1 MKRKSHW
8 LRSLILA
15 GVLILLTIRVYL
27 HTYLGGAKAPSVH
40 GLCPFAG
47 LESLHYFFANGTYIA
62 KVFSGTM
69 FLFAVTVIM
78 AIIFRRSF
86 CGMICPLGTIQEF
99 FAFLGRKLFKKRFV
113 IPAGIDRWLR
123 YIKYLTLI
131 LTIYMAWWT
140 ASLWMSPYDPWVAY
154 AHLPEGLAAVWEES
168 AVGLILL
175 AVAVIGS
182 MLYDRFFC
190 KYLCPVGALY
200 AIIGKI
206 SPYRVSRTPES
217 CRNCGLCN
225 RVCPVN
231 LNVMS
236 MVEITSAECLNC
248 QICVNN
254 CPVKGTLQAKWVKWR
269 IKPVLAVLLP
279 VGLFF
284 GLVIGG
290 NLTRALQYNPAPLPA
305 GTIISL
311 GEVKG
316 NMSIADAVAATG
328 LEEEDFYTKM
338 QIPLEVKKSTLMKDI
353 PEQVPGYD
361 FDAVKSVYGGD
372 AHAEPDTDVLPSEI
386 DTDSNKN
393 TSSAKTDY
401 AAVKGSL
408 TIKEAAEVS
417 GVSLKVFYADFDI
430 PEKVPS
436 TVKMKDIGGL
446 VEGYD
451 FGDIKETWSTQ

>member
-1 MKRKSHW
+1 MKRKSQW

-15 GVLILLTIRVYL
+15 GVLIFLTIRVYL

-47 LESLHYFFANGTYIA
+47 LESLHYFFVNGAYIP

-69 FLFAVTVIM
+69 FLFAVTVVM

-113 IPAGIDRWLR
+113 IPAGIDKWLR
-123 YIKYLTLI
+123 YGKYVVLV
-131 LTIYMAWWT
+131 LTIFMAWWT

-175 AVAVIGS
+175 AVAVVGS
-182 MLYDRFFC
+182 LLYDRFFC
-190 KYLCPVGALY
+190 KYLCPLGALY
-200 AIIGKI
+200 AIIGKV
-206 SPYRVSRTPES
+206 SPYRVQRTPES
-217 CRNCGLCN
+217 CRNCGLCD

-231 LNVMS
+231 LKVMS
-236 MVEITSAECLNC
+236 MAEVTSAECLNC
-248 QICVNN
+248 QTCVVN
-254 CPVKGTLQAKWVKWR
+254 CPVKGTLQLKWNKWKVKP
-269 IKPVLAVLLP
+269 ILAVLLP

-290 NLTRALQYNPAPLPA
+290 NLTGALQYNPAPLPA
-305 GTIISL
+305 GTVISL

-316 NMSIADAVAATG
+316 NMSIADAAAATG
-328 LEEEDFYTKM
+328 LQEEEFYAKM
-338 QIPLEVKKSTLMKDI
+338 QIPLEVKKTTLMKDI

-372 AHAEPDTDVLPSEI
+372 AHDEAGADELSSERDTESTKE
-386 DTDSNKN
+386 T
-393 TSSAKTDY
+393 TSGGTDY

-417 GVSLKVFYADFDI
+417 GVSLEIFYADFGL
-430 PEKVPS
+430 PEDVPP
-436 TVKMKDIGGL
+436 TVKMKDIGGI

-451 FGDIKETWSTQ
+451 FGVVKETLSDQ